1 MGKTYRKYGNQLCK
15 SDSYTEDK
23 NRGWRKKEIRS
34 INHGI
39 RNKNR
44 GRDELDFINKPN
56 KPYNEHLS
64 NKSIVN
70 YVYMNSKQYMNWI
83 FVNSL
88 EEIQEE
94 YKWKSGS
101 LREYL
106 NEVISL
112 REDNFYRICMKQL
125 DRRNKIGVF
134 KGHRMDKKK

>member
-1 MGKTYRKYGNQLCK
+1 M
-15 SDSYTEDK
+15 
-23 NRGWRKKEIRS
+23 
-34 INHGI
+34 
-39 RNKNR
+39 
-44 GRDELDFINKPN
+44 DFINKPN

-88 EEIQEE
+88 EEIHEE

-134 KGHRMDKKK
+134 KGHRRD